1 MPSLNSGNARNPN
14 RVENIQTDNT
24 NNTGTTNVT
33 HNVVTEDLP
42 QLLDFRRGSH
52 VTNVPPF
59 DVDGFSS
66 WKDMFLVYLD
76 GLEPYL
82 LEIPFVPKSPAS
94 TSENVLIKPQKQCLL
109 SSAPLLNLCENVQG
123 IFTGLKILLNDLET
137 KGVSIP
143 QDEVNATFVNSLPRK
158 WLSMNQT
165 QRANNSIK
173 NDSLD
178 SNSKALIFNTYFQDI
193 DSDVEEDTR
202 SSSEFL
208 ANLNAEFHDKA
219 LLAN

>member
-82 LEIPFVPKSPAS
+82 LEILEIPFVPKSPAS

-143 QDEVNATFVNSLPRK
+143 QDESETSRFTI
-158 WLSMNQT
+158 Q
-165 QRANNSIK
+165 
-173 NDSLD
+173 D

-208 ANLNAEFHDKA
+208 AILNVEFHDKA